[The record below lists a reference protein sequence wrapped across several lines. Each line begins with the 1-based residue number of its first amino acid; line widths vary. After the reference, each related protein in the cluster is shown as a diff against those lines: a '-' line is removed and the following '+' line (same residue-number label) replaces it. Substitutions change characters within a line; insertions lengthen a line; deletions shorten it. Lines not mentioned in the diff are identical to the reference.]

1 MLAPPGVGSS
11 AMATTTAFRCTCL
24 WLIWLTGALVAA
36 GAFAS
41 PTTVAEDDPD
51 LVALRAVADSFPP
64 QLDGDAARAH
74 AVALFESLETR
85 LLAAVAAAPAD
96 YELRTRLGDLYRMG
110 HNLDVDGADEKAVQR
125 LREAIALAPEK
136 AEARALLGIQ
146 YTGSGHPVE
155 GERELRAALPLATD
169 NVLHS
174 VQIALAFSCYQ
185 QGKFAD
191 SARYAGEY
199 LQTHPDSPM
208 AKTIFERSQSTLAG
222 GAPPKAVHMDER
234 KAAPPKPSPT
244 PHPP

>member
-1 MLAPPGVGSS
+1 MRTP
-11 AMATTTAFRCTCL
+11 TAFRRASL
-24 WLIWLTGALVAA
+24 GLIWLTGALAA
-36 GAFAS
+36 SGAFPS
-41 PTTVAEDDPD
+41 PPATVPEDDPD
-51 LVALRAVADSFPP
+51 LVTLRAVADSFPP
-64 QLDGDAARAH
+64 RLDGDAARAR

-110 HNLDVDGADEKAVQR
+110 HNLDIEGADDKAVQR
-125 LREAIALAPEK
+125 LREAIGLAPEK

-155 GERELRAALPLATD
+155 GERELRAALPLANAD
-169 NVLHS
+169 VLPA

-199 LQTHPDSPM
+199 LKTHPDSPM
-208 AKTIFERSQSTLAG
+208 AKGIFERSQSTLAG
-222 GAPPKAVHMDER
+222 GAPPKTVEMGQVKSVPA
-234 KAAPPKPSPT
+234 KASPT
-244 PHPP
+244 PRPR